1 MITLR
6 QGILLFA
13 FLHALLWMASCQQAS
28 EAREQP
34 PAIDKLPTGEF
45 MRKNLRFLLQQHTT
59 NESTDSLRSSLF
71 MYKPLQAFYQ
81 SKNFEPVWVDTGY
94 WTRPALQLMAYIDTA
109 AFDGLFPEDYHQ
121 DRLTS
126 LKTLFA
132 KDSLGRINGALWTE
146 AEMMLTDAAM
156 RIVYDLKQG
165 RLKPDSLHWRHD
177 SSRYLSFFAKH
188 VSGILETGD
197 VNLYM
202 GSLQPQWPVYREIR
216 RAIPDFLTSMD
227 TTQYSYIP
235 FPYQKSDSTDSI
247 RFVRNLRLRLIE
259 EGYAALSKKPLPDS
273 QQLAMVLSDY
283 QKKKNLV
290 VDGKAGPSV
299 VRSLNMTD
307 RMKRAFIAIS
317 LDKIK
322 ELPDSVPDTYVW
334 VNLPSFQLQAWEMDT
349 LSFVSRIIVGKPV
362 TPTPEITSKISD
374 LVIYPT
380 WTVPP
385 GIIQKEM
392 LPGLKRNPGYLARKG
407 LNLYNHKGESVDPAS
422 IDWSK
427 YKKAIPF
434 KIQQGSGDDNAL
446 GVIKFN
452 FDNPHFVYLHDTN
465 QRYLFKNK
473 QRALSHGCVRVQEW
487 SALAA
492 LISRNDSLR
501 LKPGDSLRFTTDSV
515 HHWIAAKQ
523 KNRVLVKHPVPLFI
537 RYLSCEGRDGQM
549 IFYDDIYQVDKK
561 LKERFFATR

>member
-6 QGILLFA
+6 QAILLFTCLA
-13 FLHALLWMASCQQAS
+13 ALLWAASCRQRS
-28 EAREQP
+28 EAREQA
-34 PAIDKLPTGEF
+34 PAFEKLSTGEF
-45 MRKNLRFLLQQHTT
+45 IRQDLRYLLQQHITD
-59 NESTDSLRSSLF
+59 NSTDSLQSALF
-71 MYKPLQAFYQ
+71 MFKPLQAFYQ
-81 SKNFEPVWVDTGY
+81 SKNFKPVWVDTGY
-94 WTRPALQLMAYIDTA
+94 WTKPARQLMAYLDTA
-109 AFDGLFPEDYHQ
+109 QYDGLFPEDYQHG
-121 DRLTS
+121 RLKI
-126 LKTLFA
+126 LKELFA
-132 KDSLGRINGALWTE
+132 RDSVSRMNGALWTE
-146 AEMMLTDAAM
+146 AELMLTNAAM
-156 RIVYDLKQG
+156 RIVYDLSEG
-165 RLKPDSLHWRHD
+165 RLKPDSMHWRHD
-177 SSRYLSFFAKH
+177 SSRYQSFFGSH
-188 VSGILETGD
+188 VSKILQMD
-197 VNLYM
+197 DINLYL
-202 GSLQPQWPVYREIR
+202 GSLQPVWPVYREIR
-216 RAIPDFLTSMD
+216 RAIPSFVTGMD
-227 TTQYSYIP
+227 TTRYSYIP
-235 FPYQKSDSTDSI
+235 YPYQKSDSTDSI
-247 RFVRNLRLRLIE
+247 RFVRDLRLRLIE
-259 EGYAALSKKPLPDS
+259 EGYAVLSKSNLPDS
-273 QQLAMVLSDY
+273 QQLASVLSDY

-322 ELPDSVPDTYVW
+322 ELPDSVPDTYVL
-334 VNLPSFQLQAWEMDT
+334 VNLPAFRLQAWELDT

-501 LKPGDSLRFTTDSV
+501 LKPGDSLRFTADSV
-515 HHWIAAKQ
+515 HQWIAEKR
-523 KNRVLVKHPVPLFI
+523 KNRVLVKHPVPLYI
-537 RYLSCEGRDGQM
+537 RYLTCEGRDGQM
-549 IFYDDIYQVDKK
+549 IFYDDIYQVDMK
-561 LKERFFATR
+561 LKERFFAAR